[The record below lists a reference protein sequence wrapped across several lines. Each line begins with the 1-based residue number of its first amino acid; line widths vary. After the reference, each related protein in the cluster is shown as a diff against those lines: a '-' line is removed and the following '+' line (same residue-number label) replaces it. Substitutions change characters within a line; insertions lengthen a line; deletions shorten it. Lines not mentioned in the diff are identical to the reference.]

1 MNKKFIFFIITV
13 LYLNVYSLYN
23 YMVSNSFAN
32 EIIDKLN
39 ISFSIIIG
47 IGLVFNLFTLVILV
61 NLNWLATSLGITYVK
76 GSSISE
82 YTEIN
87 KADYYITYFIYY
99 IIHFIVIIMILALN
113 ITNNLETF
121 QFILKVSNIIAIIL
135 ISITLGLYMFKRK
148 ALNKL
153 SISGLVIINVG
164 NLIYA
169 TYFM

>member
-1 MNKKFIFFIITV
+1 MNKKIIFFIMTV
-13 LYLNVYSLYN
+13 LYINVYSLYN
-23 YMVSNSFAN
+23 YMVSNSFASDFVN
-32 EIIDKLN
+32 KLN
-39 ISFSIIIG
+39 ISFIIIIG
-47 IGLVFNLFTLVILV
+47 IGLAFNLFTLVVLV
-61 NLNWLATSLGITYVK
+61 NLNWLATSLGITYIK

-82 YTEIN
+82 YTEIS
-87 KADYYITYFIYY
+87 KSDYYITYFVYY
-99 IIHFIVIIMILALN
+99 TIHFIIITMILALN

-148 ALNKL
+148 ALNKI
-153 SISGLVIINVG
+153 STSGLVIINVG